1 MPVEKNKMTKD
12 GREVMQKFSNIVI
25 LCVGTNKL
33 MGDSVGPIVGQ
44 KLTRLLNN
52 KDNIKIYGSMKQTL
66 NLKNAKQILEEINNQ
81 YTKPFIITIDAALG
95 PKERIETIFISNGKI
110 KIGGAL
116 GHEIEYFS
124 HINIKAIVGEYQKNI
139 QKNFDTLNGIQRKS
153 VQQLSNQITYQV
165 CQMVEKIN
173 CV

>member
-1 MPVEKNKMTKD
+1 
-12 GREVMQKFSNIVI
+12 MQKFSNIVI

-33 MGDSVGPIVGQ
+33 IGDSVGPIVGQ
-44 KLTRLLNN
+44 KLTRLLND
-52 KDNIKIYGSMKQTL
+52 KENIKIYGNTRQTL
-66 NLKNAKQILEEINNQ
+66 NLKNAKQILGEINKQ

-95 PKERIETIFISNGKI
+95 TKEMIQTILISNGKI
-110 KIGGAL
+110 KIGEAL

-124 HINIKAIVGEYQKNI
+124 HINIKAIVGEYQKSI
-139 QKNFDTLNGIQRKS
+139 QENFDTLNEVERKS